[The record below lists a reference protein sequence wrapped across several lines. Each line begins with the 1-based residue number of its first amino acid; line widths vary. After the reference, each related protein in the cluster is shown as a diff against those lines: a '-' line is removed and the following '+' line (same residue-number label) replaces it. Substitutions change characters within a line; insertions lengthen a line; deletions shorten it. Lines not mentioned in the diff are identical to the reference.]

1 MACIFNTFTPGAN
14 IWAPTKDELGTLDKK
29 SGLQKAKPLYLN
41 PKMWSLSKENQIFAL
56 LIFLIRNNGGGQ
68 YTLLKYLK
76 TGVLPVVKQS
86 QVNLCVYKFCEENFT
101 MPEKWFFGDILENFL
116 RSMEY
121 AIQHEPMN
129 IPQIKDGIVSYYQR
143 MIMY

>member
-1 MACIFNTFTPGAN
+1 MESIFNTLTQGAQ
-14 IWAPTKDELGTLDKK
+14 IWAPTEDELRTFVKK
-29 SGLQKAKPLYLN
+29 IENPLYLN
-41 PKMWSLSKENQIFAL
+41 PKMFSLPKEQQIYAL

-76 TGVLPVVKQS
+76 TGVLPVLRQS
-86 QVNLCVYKFCEENFT
+86 QVNLAVYKFCEENFT
-101 MPEKWFFGDILENFL
+101 MPEKLFFAEIYDNFL

-129 IPQIKDGIVSYYQR
+129 IPQIKNAIVSYYQR
-143 MIMY
+143 KIMY

>member
-1 MACIFNTFTPGAN
+1 MACIFNTFTTGAN
-14 IWAPTKDELGTLDKK
+14 IWAPTKAELETLDKK

-41 PKMWSLSKENQIFAL
+41 PKMWSLSKEQQVFAL

-76 TGVLPVVKQS
+76 TGVLPVVRQS
-86 QVNLCVYKFCEENFT
+86 QVNLCVYKFCETNFS
-101 MPEKWFFGDILENFL
+101 MPEKLFFAEIYDNFL

>member
-14 IWAPTKDELGTLDKK
+14 IWVPTKAELERFIVRE
-29 SGLQKAKPLYLN
+29 KPLYLN

>member
-1 MACIFNTFTPGAN
+1 MSSIYNHLSVGAQ
-14 IWAPTKDELGTLDKK
+14 IWVPTEDELEKFIVRKRT
-29 SGLQKAKPLYLN
+29 LYLN
-41 PKMWSLSKENQIFAL
+41 QKMRFLPKEQQVFAL
-56 LIFLIRNNGGGQ
+56 LIFLIRNKGGGQ

-76 TGVLPVVKQS
+76 TGVLPVVRQS

-101 MPEKWFFGDILENFL
+101 MPEKLFFAEIYDNFL

-129 IPQIKDGIVSYYQR
+129 IPQIKNAIVSYYQR
-143 MIMY
+143 KIMY

>member
-1 MACIFNTFTPGAN
+1 MSSLFTPFSLGAQ
-14 IWAPTKDELGTLDKK
+14 IWVPTKDELITLVNE
-29 SGLQKAKPLYLN
+29 SGFLPKTFNLN
-41 PKMWSLSKENQIFAL
+41 PKMFSLPKEQQIYAL

-76 TGVLPVVKQS
+76 TGVLPVVRQS

-101 MPEKWFFGDILENFL
+101 MPEKLFFAEIYDNFL

-129 IPQIKDGIVSYYQR
+129 IPKIKNEIVLYYQR
-143 MIMY
+143 KIMY